1 MASGC
6 AEATASEPILVIL
19 EKQLMRT
26 FELAWHVEQAR
37 TRSNGE
43 LSEKARSLFAG
54 MANELQSF
62 SQMIGERIE
71 SLKSGKSSNMRQP
84 CIARA
89 DVNSHWRLFRAD
101 SADLREQLESLL
113 CGFAHYG
120 RQTSEANTSLQG
132 LGDTESS
139 QLLGAIFNA
148 VERSLWFI
156 EIYLEGLALKTDG
169 SRLPDWSPT
178 YVDLRK

>member
-1 MASGC
+1 MPKSRIATMASGS
-6 AEATASEPILVIL
+6 AEATASEPMLVIL

-37 TRSNGE
+37 TRFNGE

-71 SLKSGKSSNMRQP
+71 SLKSGESSNMRQP

-101 SADLREQLESLL
+101 SADLHEQLESLL
-113 CGFAHYG
+113 GGCA
-120 RQTSEANTSLQG
+120 SNTKKTTTAREKLQR
-132 LGDTESS
+132 LGNIES
-139 QLLGAIFNA
+139 
-148 VERSLWFI
+148 
-156 EIYLEGLALKTDG
+156 
-169 SRLPDWSPT
+169 
-178 YVDLRK
+178 